1 MIILSLI
8 FLVSLIATL
17 LVLELIAL
25 SLISYILSNLTLVNI
40 FTILLSIITLML
52 IFTLPINKTFTLIVK
67 LIINLATLVDF
78 LLVITTISIS
88 NKKKLLNLVKISN
101 IEAKYSNQNNSFIFK
116 LVIFHNISIRA
127 NVLLKIKIKVFFIIL
142 KKLALDYYYLN
153 INISSIR

>member
-142 KKLALDYYYLN
+142 KKLVLDYYYLN